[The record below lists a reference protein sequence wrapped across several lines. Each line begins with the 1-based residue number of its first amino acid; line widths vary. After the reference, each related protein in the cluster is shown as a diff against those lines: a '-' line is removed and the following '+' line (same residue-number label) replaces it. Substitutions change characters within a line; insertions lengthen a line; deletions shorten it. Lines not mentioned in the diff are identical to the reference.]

1 MISRHI
7 GTALL
12 LVSLH
17 IVLVHKVDAC
27 WRHYKSVPKGRV
39 KEELLMCDVRLLARV
54 SCLNVC
60 QPHLSHQGKTCMQA
74 VLCAILVTD

>member
-12 LVSLH
+12 LVLLH

-27 WRHYKSVPKGRV
+27 WRHYKSVPQGRV
-39 KEELLMCDVRLLARV
+39 KEELLMCDVRLLAKV
-54 SCLNVC
+54 SCLNVYV
-60 QPHLSHQGKTCMQA
+60 SH
-74 VLCAILVTD
+74 I